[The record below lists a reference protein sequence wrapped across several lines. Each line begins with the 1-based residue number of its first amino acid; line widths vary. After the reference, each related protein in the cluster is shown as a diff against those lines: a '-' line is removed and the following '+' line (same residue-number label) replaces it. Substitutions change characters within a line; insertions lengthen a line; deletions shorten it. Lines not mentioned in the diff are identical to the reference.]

1 MTQTGDHDAW
11 SELLL
16 EFARGELE
24 RARSEE
30 LEAHLRSCAD
40 CRSELAA
47 VRALLEEPA
56 SQMTE
61 DERAELHAAL
71 QAGSQQ
77 AGNVV
82 PLVARPSSERPFMRR
97 LAPALGAAALLIIGG
112 VAVLQGGLVGGSD
125 GSAGG
130 AGGSDGGGA
139 SVQSAAPEASR
150 DEGLLGRP
158 VWLGDLGRTSLD
170 KVADLARSRSAV
182 KSVRVAYRAAPTA
195 NEKLQKELALTDV
208 LAPQAPP
215 ELRDSVRS
223 CIDEVASQFEDAR
236 MLPAVGARGRLEG
249 TKVLFV
255 GFVTSSSGRRPNQLA
270 MWAFKPNSCAPLGY
284 QASPLAGGP

>member
-1 MTQTGDHDAW
+1 MTRAGDQHAW

-24 RARSEE
+24 GARSED
-30 LEAHLRSCAD
+30 LEGHLRSCAD
-40 CRSELAA
+40 CRAELAA
-47 VRALLEEPA
+47 VRALLEAPGA
-56 SQMTE
+56 PMTE
-61 DERAELHAAL
+61 AERAELHAAL

-82 PLVARPSSERPFMRR
+82 PLVPRPSSERPLMRR

-112 VAVLQGGLVGGSD
+112 VAVFQGGLVGSSGDS
-125 GSAGG
+125 GG
-130 AGGSDGGGA
+130 AGGSAGGG
-139 SVQSAAPEASR
+139 QAALENAQDTAR
-150 DEGLLGRP
+150 EGGLLGTP

-170 KVADLARSRSAV
+170 KVADLARSRSSV
-182 KSVRVAYRAAPTA
+182 ESVRNASRTQAKADQG
-195 NEKLQKELALTDV
+195 LQRQAALTDV

-223 CIDEVASQFEDAR
+223 CIDEVASQFEDGR
-236 MLPAVGARGRLEG
+236 MLPAIGAQGRLEG
-249 TKVLFV
+249 VKVLFV

-270 MWAFKPNSCAPLGY
+270 VWAFEPRSCAPLGY

>member
-1 MTQTGDHDAW
+1 MTQAGDHEGW
-11 SELLL
+11 PELLL
-16 EFARGELE
+16 EFARRELDS
-24 RARSEE
+24 ARSED
-30 LEAHLRSCAD
+30 LEAHLRSCAG
-40 CRSELAA
+40 CRAELAA
-47 VRALLEEPA
+47 LRALLEEPDA
-56 SQMTE
+56 QMAET
-61 DERAELHAAL
+61 ERAELHAVL

-82 PLVARPSSERPFMRR
+82 PLVPRPSSERPFMRR

-125 GSAGG
+125 DSGG
-130 AGGSDGGGA
+130 AGGSAGGRAALEGAQGGA
-139 SVQSAAPEASR
+139 R
-150 DEGLLGRP
+150 DGALLGSP

-170 KVADLARSRSAV
+170 KVAGLARSRSSV
-182 KSVRVAYRAAPTA
+182 ESVRNAYRTAPKADQRAQEQAA
-195 NEKLQKELALTDV
+195 LADV
-208 LAPQAPP
+208 LAPQAPA
-215 ELRDSVRS
+215 ELRASIRS

-255 GFVTSSSGRRPNQLA
+255 GFVTSSSGRRPDQLA
-270 MWAFKPNSCAPLGY
+270 VWAFEPNSCAPLGY